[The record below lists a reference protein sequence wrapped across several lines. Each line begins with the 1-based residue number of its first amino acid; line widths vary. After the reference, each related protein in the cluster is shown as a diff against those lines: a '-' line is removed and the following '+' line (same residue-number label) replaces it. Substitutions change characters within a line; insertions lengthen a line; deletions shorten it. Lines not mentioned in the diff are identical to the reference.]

1 MKTNKK
7 KILSIASMICA
18 ALILIGLLSF
28 AGPCPVEEGMKP
40 MKCTWT
46 AEAIKGLAV
55 VMLISGVGKL
65 LFKKEDMIRGTAFAD
80 VLLTL
85 YGLAVSTFLIGT
97 CGHAEMI
104 CNVVMKPFILLILGI
119 YGVLGIINFMDKK
132 KN

>member
-7 KILSIASMICA
+7 KILSIASMVCA
-18 ALILIGLLSF
+18 ALILIGLVSF

-46 AEAIKGLAV
+46 AEAIKGLAA
-55 VMLISGVGKL
+55 VMLVSGAGKL
-65 LFKKEDMIRGTAFAD
+65 FLKKEDMIRGIAFTD
-80 VLLTL
+80 ILLAL
-85 YGLAVSTFLIGT
+85 YGIAVLIFLIGT

-119 YGVLGIINFMDKK
+119 YGVLGIINFMDKG